1 MKEKTY
7 SLEESYEI
15 LDNLTKAFVPFLEHL
30 MEILEVNRVNLV
42 GVGNEVSAG
51 FVNSST
57 PFTPWL
63 DKLEPFIEAH
73 NTGLDINIATYSLL
87 KKNSNLR
94 IYQFLNG
101 NPTGMDVKDNMI
113 DALRSQKAG
122 YDLSILKDYPDQ
134 ATSFS
139 NMYGDDIF
147 TITNFIG
154 STGEILQHLDKA
166 ALKSNRMKMFEK
178 EMLYFSKI
186 LSKLI
191 VQSEHSYITVSN
203 VPTPTRYVPLV
214 SSKIKKVNKEIEDKA
229 LAHLYTMFFDGFTHD
244 LMQKDQNGKNKLSF
258 IPDEEDQ
265 YQALCKYVEFLMQQL
280 PILLMREEQN
290 RDPMVLMR
298 KYKGLD
304 YDGKLEERINGQFL
318 KSLSNLCKVAFFN
331 GCFLI

>member
-63 DKLEPFIEAH
+63 DKLDPFIKAH
-73 NTGLDINIATYSLL
+73 NNTGLDINIGSYSLL
-87 KKNSNLR
+87 KNNSNFR
-94 IYQFLNG
+94 IYRYLNS
-101 NPTGMDVKDNMI
+101 NPSGIDVKENMMKE
-113 DALRSQKAG
+113 LRSQKGG
-122 YDLSILKDYPDQ
+122 YDLSILDNYPEKDIR
-134 ATSFS
+134 FS
-139 NMYGDDIF
+139 NMYGDNIF

-166 ALKSNRMKMFEK
+166 ALKSSRMKMFEK

-214 SSKIKKVNKEIEDKA
+214 SSKIKKFNKEIEDKA

-304 YDGKLEERINGQFL
+304 YDGKLEERIYGQFL
-318 KSLSNLCKVAFFN
+318 KK
-331 GCFLI
+331 

>member
-51 FVNSST
+51 FVNSSI

-63 DKLEPFIEAH
+63 DKLDPFIKAH
-73 NTGLDINIATYSLL
+73 NNTGLDINIGSYSLL
-87 KKNSNLR
+87 KNNSNFR
-94 IYQFLNG
+94 IYRYLNS
-101 NPTGMDVKDNMI
+101 NPSGIDVKENMMKE
-113 DALRSQKAG
+113 LRSQKGG
-122 YDLSILKDYPDQ
+122 YDLSILDNYPEKDIR
-134 ATSFS
+134 FS
-139 NMYGDDIF
+139 NMYGDNIF

-166 ALKSNRMKMFEK
+166 ALKSSRMKMFEK

-203 VPTPTRYVPLV
+203 VPTPTRYVPLI

-318 KSLSNLCKVAFFN
+318 KK
-331 GCFLI
+331 

>member
-63 DKLEPFIEAH
+63 DKLDPFIKAH
-73 NTGLDINIATYSLL
+73 NNTGLDINIGSYSLL
-87 KKNSNLR
+87 KNNSNFR
-94 IYQFLNG
+94 IYRYLNS
-101 NPTGMDVKDNMI
+101 NPSGIDVKENMMKE
-113 DALRSQKAG
+113 LRSQKGG
-122 YDLSILKDYPDQ
+122 YDLSILDNYPEKDIR
-134 ATSFS
+134 FS
-139 NMYGDDIF
+139 NMYGDNIF

-166 ALKSNRMKMFEK
+166 ALKSSRMKMFEK

-214 SSKIKKVNKEIEDKA
+214 SSKIKKFNKEIEDKA

-318 KSLSNLCKVAFFN
+318 KK
-331 GCFLI
+331 

>member
-63 DKLEPFIEAH
+63 DKLDPFIKAH
-73 NTGLDINIATYSLL
+73 NNTGLDINIGSYSLL
-87 KKNSNLR
+87 KNNSNFR
-94 IYQFLNG
+94 IYRYLNS
-101 NPTGMDVKDNMI
+101 NPSGIDVKENMMKE
-113 DALRSQKAG
+113 LRSQKGG
-122 YDLSILKDYPDQ
+122 YDLSILDNYPEKDIR
-134 ATSFS
+134 FS
-139 NMYGDDIF
+139 NMYGDNIF

-166 ALKSNRMKMFEK
+166 ALKSSRMKMFEK

-203 VPTPTRYVPLV
+203 VTTPTRYVPLV
-214 SSKIKKVNKEIEDKA
+214 SSKIKKFNKEIEDKA

-318 KSLSNLCKVAFFN
+318 KK
-331 GCFLI
+331 

>member
-63 DKLEPFIEAH
+63 DKLDPFIKAH
-73 NTGLDINIATYSLL
+73 NNTGLDINIGSYSLL
-87 KKNSNLR
+87 KNNSNFR
-94 IYQFLNG
+94 IYRYLNS
-101 NPTGMDVKDNMI
+101 NPSGIDVKENMMKE
-113 DALRSQKAG
+113 LRSQKGG
-122 YDLSILKDYPDQ
+122 YDLSILDNYPEKDIR
-134 ATSFS
+134 FS
-139 NMYGDDIF
+139 NMYGDNIF

-166 ALKSNRMKMFEK
+166 ALKSSRMKMFEK

-214 SSKIKKVNKEIEDKA
+214 SSKIKKFNKEIEDKA

-318 KSLSNLCKVAFFN
+318 KKSK
-331 GCFLI
+331 

>member
-15 LDNLTKAFVPFLEHL
+15 LDNLTKALVPFLEHL
-30 MEILEVNRVNLV
+30 MEILELNRVNLV

-51 FVNSST
+51 FINFST

-63 DKLEPFIEAH
+63 DKLDPFIKAH
-73 NTGLDINIATYSLL
+73 NNTGLDINIGSYSLL
-87 KKNSNLR
+87 KNNSNFR
-94 IYQFLNG
+94 IYRYLNS
-101 NPTGMDVKDNMI
+101 NPSGIDVKENMMKE
-113 DALRSQKAG
+113 LRSQKGG
-122 YDLSILKDYPDQ
+122 YDLSILDNYPEKDIR
-134 ATSFS
+134 FS
-139 NMYGDDIF
+139 NMYGDNIF

-154 STGEILQHLDKA
+154 STGEVLQHLDKA
-166 ALKSNRMKMFEK
+166 ALKSSRMKMFER
-178 EMLYFSKI
+178 EMLYLSKI

-203 VPTPTRYVPLV
+203 IPTPNRYVPLI
-214 SSKIKKVNKEIEDKA
+214 SSKIKKFNQEMEGRSLI
-229 LAHLYTMFFDGFTHD
+229 HLYTMFFDGFTHD
-244 LMQKDQNGKNKLSF
+244 LIQKNLNGKTKLSF

-304 YDGKLEERINGQFL
+304 YDGKLEERINGQF
-318 KSLSNLCKVAFFN
+318 
-331 GCFLI
+331 